1 MNDTMSLLLA
11 TTILATGG
19 VCLYMYKN
27 PDKEGQTDDTEYTE
41 NNLFGGLG
49 NFFGST
55 EDESDP
61 NETHLEEY
69 NEDELDFE
77 PEQKPKQRGGAGK
90 TKRNRRTGGT
100 KRRY

>member
-27 PDKEGQTDDTEYTE
+27 NNNEEESGDTEYNE
-41 NNLFGGLG
+41 NNLFDGLG
-49 NFFGST
+49 NFFSLN
-55 EDESDP
+55 ENESDP
-61 NETHLEEY
+61 NETHIEEY
-69 NEDELDFE
+69 NEDDLDFE